1 MSSENQLQVQ
11 GHLSAGLQLNEKN
24 SLEGAM
30 VGPRKQSGGLYVMG
44 RSHPGFPSQI
54 FLVLL
59 VTSLCLAIASGFWA
73 RMFQEKHS
81 YLSALYKNTTPA
93 QQAFFNFW
101 GFTILLSI
109 IIPMS
114 MYIT

>member
-1 MSSENQLQVQ
+1 
-11 GHLSAGLQLNEKN
+11 
-24 SLEGAM
+24 M
-30 VGPRKQSGGLYVMG
+30 VGPRNGSDGLCVMG
-44 RSHPGFPSQI
+44 RSHPGFPPQI
-54 FLVLL
+54 FVVLL
-59 VTSLCLAIASGFWA
+59 VTSLCLAVASGFWA

-81 YLSALYKNTTPA
+81 YLSAFYKHTTPA

>member
-1 MSSENQLQVQ
+1 MSSENQFQAQ
-11 GHLSAGLQLNEKN
+11 GHLSTGLQLNEAN
-24 SLEGAM
+24 RSEGAM
-30 VGPRKQSGGLYVMG
+30 VDPRKESGGLCVMG
-44 RSHPGFPSQI
+44 HSHPGFPSQI

-59 VTSLCLAIASGFWA
+59 VTSLGLAVASGFWA
-73 RMFQEKHS
+73 RVFQEKHS
-81 YLSALYKNTTPA
+81 YLSALYKRTTPA